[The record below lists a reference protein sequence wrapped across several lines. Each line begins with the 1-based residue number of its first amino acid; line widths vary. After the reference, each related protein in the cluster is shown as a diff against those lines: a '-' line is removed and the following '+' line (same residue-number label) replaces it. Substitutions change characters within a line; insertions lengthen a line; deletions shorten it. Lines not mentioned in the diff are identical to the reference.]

1 MKFTILQTPV
11 ISEEDIINKADSAK
25 VSIEQFASNLAT
37 DPNTTLHN
45 LLDDVIHFGIK
56 VLVAILIY
64 VVGAWLIKHIRKLLS
79 RWFVRR
85 STDKTLSS
93 FVLSLVSITLTIIL
107 IIITISTLGVNTT
120 SLAAQLAAG
129 GMAIGMAMSGTVQ
142 NFAGGIMIL
151 AFKPFKAGDF
161 IEAQGY
167 SGTVTSVSIV
177 STSLVTPDNK
187 SIIIPNGALFN
198 GNINNYSRN
207 PIRRVEW
214 LVSVE
219 YGTDATVCAA
229 RLTEIMKADPRVLDS
244 STKGASD
251 PVVVLSQLADSAV
264 VFSARAWVK
273 TSDYWDVYFKLNM
286 DIYTE
291 LPKSGIEFPYP
302 QLDVHVHDDKSVS

>member
-120 SLAAQLAAG
+120 SLAALLAAG

>member
-11 ISEEDIINKADSAK
+11 ISEEDIISKADSAK

-45 LLDDVIHFGIK
+45 LLDDVIRFGIK
-56 VLVAILIY
+56 VLLAILIY

-79 RWFVRR
+79 RWFVKR

-120 SLAAQLAAG
+120 SLAALLAAG

-167 SGTVTSVSIV
+167 SGTVSSVSIV

-219 YGTDATVCAA
+219 YGTGGAVGAA
-229 RLTEIMKADPRVLDS
+229 RPTEIMKADPRVLDS

>member
-11 ISEEDIINKADSAK
+11 ISEEDIISKADSAK

-45 LLDDVIHFGIK
+45 LLDDVIRFGIK
-56 VLVAILIY
+56 VLLAILIY

-79 RWFVRR
+79 RWFVKR

-120 SLAAQLAAG
+120 SLAALLAAG

-167 SGTVTSVSIV
+167 SGTVSSVSIV

-244 STKGASD
+244 STKGA
-251 PVVVLSQLADSAV
+251 
-264 VFSARAWVK
+264 
-273 TSDYWDVYFKLNM
+273 
-286 DIYTE
+286 
-291 LPKSGIEFPYP
+291 
-302 QLDVHVHDDKSVS
+302 

>member
-11 ISEEDIINKADSAK
+11 ISEEDIISKADSAK

-45 LLDDVIHFGIK
+45 LLDDVIRFGIK
-56 VLVAILIY
+56 VLLAILIY

-79 RWFVRR
+79 RWFVKR

-120 SLAAQLAAG
+120 SLAALLAAG

-167 SGTVTSVSIV
+167 SGTVSSVSIV